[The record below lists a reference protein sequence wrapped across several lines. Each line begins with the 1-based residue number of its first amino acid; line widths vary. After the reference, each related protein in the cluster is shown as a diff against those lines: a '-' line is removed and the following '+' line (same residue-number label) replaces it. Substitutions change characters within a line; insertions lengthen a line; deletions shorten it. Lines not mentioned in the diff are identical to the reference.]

1 IVLLGAVIVAY
12 LPFLLAGVARR
23 GDTPGWPFQLALEL
37 LAQLQASRAG
47 ERPGLALEALAARLR
62 VDPLHLQQPLRA
74 LQALGWV
81 GRLSDEEGRWVL
93 LVDLYERRLADL
105 ARVLW
110 LAQDETTAAVW
121 RALPLEMTPVAT
133 VLPPPRRMPVAP

>member
-1 IVLLGAVIVAY
+1 
-12 LPFLLAGVARR
+12 
-23 GDTPGWPFQLALEL
+23 LALEV
-37 LAQLQASRAG
+37 LAELQASRAG
-47 ERPGLALEALAARLR
+47 ECPGLALQALARRLR

-110 LAQDETTAAVW
+110 LAQEEATAGVW
-121 RALPLEMTPVAT
+121 RALPLETTTVAA
-133 VLPPPRRMPVAP
+133 VLPPPRGGVTALSPR